1 MAVTTKYSGI
11 TPVAVTNYKNTR
23 RGTRASGSTTIYT
36 STKVTTTFEEGTGLP
51 SYKVEIIEHTGPDD
65 KTGTVIGE
73 RDPSNPNKI
82 NYNSNAS
89 LNAKRNRDAVTT
101 ASKSQMNSSEM
112 RKEFAENADDKAAY
126 NLAKGSGNEATE
138 EPETAEAAKGGLN
151 LSQLPPIAGKQ
162 GSRSSFD
169 SLVVYPIGLDRTGQ
183 DVIKFDML
191 EYQPKQFNRGGTLG
205 FSERD
210 QNRNTLGSVILPIPS
225 GIGDA
230 NAVSFG
236 SNSLNPLDAAVAD
249 LALSGVAGGGEGLKG
264 AGQNILQTIA
274 KNPDEA
280 KTGLGAMIAGMA
292 SGNKDLLTRATGA
305 VLNPNMELLFQGPS
319 LRPFNFSFKLAA
331 RSEAEARAIVKII
344 RFFKQGMA
352 PIRSESNLF
361 LKSPHTFQL
370 SYKHRGTEDHKFL
383 NKFKECA
390 LTSLSVQ
397 YAPEGQYAT
406 YLNGVPVSYSMRMAF
421 QELEPVFNDQYPD
434 DNDESIGF

>member
-249 LALSGVAGGGEGLKG
+249 LALSGVAGGGEG
-264 AGQNILQTIA
+264 
-274 KNPDEA
+274 
-280 KTGLGAMIAGMA
+280 A
-292 SGNKDLLTRATGA
+292 S
-305 VLNPNMELLFQGPS
+305 PS
-319 LRPFNFSFKLAA
+319 WWPTDR
-331 RSEAEARAIVKII
+331 
-344 RFFKQGMA
+344 
-352 PIRSESNLF
+352 
-361 LKSPHTFQL
+361 
-370 SYKHRGTEDHKFL
+370 
-383 NKFKECA
+383 
-390 LTSLSVQ
+390 
-397 YAPEGQYAT
+397 
-406 YLNGVPVSYSMRMAF
+406 
-421 QELEPVFNDQYPD
+421 
-434 DNDESIGF
+434 

>member
-1 MAVTTKYSGI
+1 M
-11 TPVAVTNYKNTR
+11 
-23 RGTRASGSTTIYT
+23 
-36 STKVTTTFEEGTGLP
+36 
-51 SYKVEIIEHTGPDD
+51 
-65 KTGTVIGE
+65 
-73 RDPSNPNKI
+73 
-82 NYNSNAS
+82 
-89 LNAKRNRDAVTT
+89 
-101 ASKSQMNSSEM
+101 
-112 RKEFAENADDKAAY
+112 
-126 NLAKGSGNEATE
+126 
-138 EPETAEAAKGGLN
+138 
-151 LSQLPPIAGKQ
+151 
-162 GSRSSFD
+162 
-169 SLVVYPIGLDRTGQ
+169 
-183 DVIKFDML
+183 
-191 EYQPKQFNRGGTLG
+191 
-205 FSERD
+205 
-210 QNRNTLGSVILPIPS
+210 
-225 GIGDA
+225 
-230 NAVSFG
+230 SFG

-249 LALSGVAGGGEGLKG
+249 LALSGVTGGGEGLKG

-406 YLNGVPVSYSMRMAF
+406 YLNGVPVSYSMTMAF